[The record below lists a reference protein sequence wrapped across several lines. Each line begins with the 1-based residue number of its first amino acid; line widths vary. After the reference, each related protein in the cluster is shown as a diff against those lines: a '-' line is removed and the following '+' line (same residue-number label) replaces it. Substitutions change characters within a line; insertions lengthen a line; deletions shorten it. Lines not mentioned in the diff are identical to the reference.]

1 MNPIE
6 LDPATA
12 ADEAELVRLARAFHA
27 EDGHPLT
34 ESGVA
39 ALALAVRGHP
49 LAKAWLIR
57 ESGRTVGYA
66 VLCLGFGIEYGGP
79 DAFVDDLYLIPEA
92 RGRGI
97 GGRVLDRLEH
107 EGRALG
113 LSALFL
119 VVDPDNAPAV
129 RLYRGRGFASTLWS
143 TMVKRLCVGGDII
156 RTPRSLAPSR
166 SRAPPTAGS

>member
-1 MNPIE
+1 MDAVE

-39 ALALAVRGHP
+39 ALGLVARGHP
-49 LAKAWLIR
+49 LAKAWLVR
-57 ESGRTVGYA
+57 EAGRSVGYA
-66 VLCLGFGIEYGGP
+66 LLCLGFGIEYGGA
-79 DAFVDDLYLIPEA
+79 DAFVDDLYLVPEA

-97 GGRVLDRLEH
+97 GGRVLDRLEE

-129 RLYRGRGFASTLWS
+129 RLYRGRGFATTPWL
-143 TMVKRLCVGGDII
+143 TMAKQLRADGDKIQ
-156 RTPRSLAPSR
+156 TQDAPIQ
-166 SRAPPTAGS
+166 